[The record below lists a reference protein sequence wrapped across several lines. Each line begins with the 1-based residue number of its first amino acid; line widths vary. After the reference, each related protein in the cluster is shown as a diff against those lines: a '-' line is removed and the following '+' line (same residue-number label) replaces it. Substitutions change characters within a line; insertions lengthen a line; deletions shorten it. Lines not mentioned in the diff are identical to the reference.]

1 MNKPTTARRKSQPA
15 KASTGKGAP
24 EARSTRDL
32 LLDATGALMSEGNT
46 TTVSFAD
53 ISERSGINSALI
65 RYHFGNKQGL
75 LEALIERDA
84 GASYDGLDRLVEM
97 DIPPEE
103 KMRMHVQGIMRLY
116 HRYPYLNR
124 LLIELQSQSETEIA
138 HHISERYT
146 RRAVNAQVAILDEGY
161 KAGVFRK
168 VDPMLFHFSLVGAC
182 DGIFHSR
189 SALDHV
195 FGVKQ
200 IDETLRDRFA
210 DQVAEIVLSGLRP
223 VGG

>member
-1 MNKPTTARRKSQPA
+1 MNSPATPKRKSPSGTA
-15 KASTGKGAP
+15 AGEG
-24 EARSTRDL
+24 RSTRDL

-46 TTVSFAD
+46 TNVSFAD

-65 RYHFGNKQGL
+65 RYHFGSKQGL

-84 GASYDGLDRLVEM
+84 GSSYDGLDRLVSLACS
-97 DIPPEE
+97 PEE
-103 KMRMHVQGIMRLY
+103 KMRKHIQGIMRLY

-124 LLIELQSQSETEIA
+124 LLIELQSQSESDIA
-138 HHISERYT
+138 RHISERYT
-146 RRAVNAQVAILDEGY
+146 RRAVDAQTAIIDEGV

-182 DGIFHSR
+182 DSIFHSR

-195 FGVKQ
+195 FGVKE
-200 IDETLRDRFA
+200 IDETLRERFA
-210 DQVAEIVLSGLRP
+210 DQVAEIVLAGLKP
-223 VGG
+223 TPE